1 MRAYTHKGEIIRV
14 MTHEGKIY
22 REAPMYDTC
31 NGCAFHEPSLH
42 NLCLR
47 FSCAN
52 KQRIAVD
59 IDKYDEYIAE
69 RVVRRMEKTN
79 GL

>member
-1 MRAYTHKGEIIRV
+1 MRAYTYKGEVIRV

-31 NGCAFHEPSLH
+31 SGCAFHEPSLH

-47 FSCAN
+47 FSCAT

-59 IDKYDEYIAE
+59 IDKYDEYIAQ
-69 RVVRRMEKTN
+69 RVADRIEKAN
-79 GL
+79 QP

>member
-1 MRAYTHKGEIIRV
+1 MRAYTYKGEVIRV
-14 MTHEGKIY
+14 ITHEGKIY
-22 REAPMYDTC
+22 REAPMYDVC
-31 NGCAFHEPSLH
+31 SGCAFHEPSLH

-47 FSCAN
+47 FSCAT

-69 RVVRRMEKTN
+69 QVVRRMEKAN